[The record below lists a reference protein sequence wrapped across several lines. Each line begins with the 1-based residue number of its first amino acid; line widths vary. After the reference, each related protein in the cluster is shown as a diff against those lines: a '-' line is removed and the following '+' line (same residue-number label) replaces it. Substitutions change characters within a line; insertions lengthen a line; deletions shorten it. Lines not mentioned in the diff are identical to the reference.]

1 MAHAELDK
9 VHRKGITHL
18 KSGGK
23 KGSGLDDHVNK
34 AKDRIGKSVDRIKN
48 SAKSRIREVAGCDDE
63 GEGFSTR
70 GAGMAGSRCFPEG
83 KKDSSKEKRLWIS
96 NAWSWL

>member
-9 VHRKGITHL
+9 VHRKGVAHL
-18 KSGGK
+18 KSGGR
-23 KGSGLDDHVNK
+23 KGAGLDDHVNK

-70 GAGMAGSRCFPEG
+70 GAGLYGRNKKGSGFRMRGAGVR
-83 KKDSSKEKRLWIS
+83 KKKCTCH
-96 NAWSWL
+96 